1 MIKMKIEEQV
11 CSFELAKKLK
21 ELGIEQKSL
30 WYWCP
35 CPTSSNPKYYYIY
48 INSGYQYENIK
59 NDLKRHKEGHK
70 SQICSAFTVA
80 ELGEML
86 PDDIISRRYSKESPE
101 ISYIVRGKEEEGRLF
116 EEKTEAN
123 ARAKMVIFLIEK
135 GYLKANKNELKDIV
149 EIAKQIATEG
159 HKGQKR
165 WDGRDYITHP
175 EAVAKLVNTP
185 ELKIVAWLHDIIED
199 TNITAKD
206 LLNKGI
212 PKNLVE
218 MVEAI
223 SKHKGED
230 YFNFIMRCQY
240 YPITRKV
247 KIADLTHNLSDL
259 KNESMRDKYRLA
271 RYILSVDEE

>member
-1 MIKMKIEEQV
+1 MMRIEEQV
-11 CSFELAKKLK
+11 CSLELSKKLK
-21 ELGIEQKSL
+21 ELGVKQNSI

-35 CPTSSNPKYYYIY
+35 CPALSNPKYYGIFA
-48 INSGYQYENIK
+48 IGGHRDEEIENE
-59 NDLKRHKEGHK
+59 LRRHKEGHK

-80 ELGEML
+80 ELES
-86 PDDIISRRYSKESPE
+86 DDYSTIKIGDYWECKSNYFH
-101 ISYIVRGKEEEGRLF
+101 YIVKRD
-116 EEKTEAN
+116 KTEAN
-123 ARAKMVIFLIEK
+123 ARAKMVIYLIEN
-135 GYLKANKNELKDIV
+135 GYLEKYKIVKDELKDIV

-175 EAVAKLVNTP
+175 EAVAKLVNNP
-185 ELKIVAWLHDIIED
+185 ELKIVAWLHDTLED
-199 TNITAKD
+199 TKITADD

-212 PKNLVE
+212 PKYLIE
-218 MVEAI
+218 MVEVI
-223 SKHKGED
+223 SRKKDED
-230 YFNFIMRCQY
+230 YFDFIMRCQH

-271 RYILSVDEE
+271 RYVLSVVDE